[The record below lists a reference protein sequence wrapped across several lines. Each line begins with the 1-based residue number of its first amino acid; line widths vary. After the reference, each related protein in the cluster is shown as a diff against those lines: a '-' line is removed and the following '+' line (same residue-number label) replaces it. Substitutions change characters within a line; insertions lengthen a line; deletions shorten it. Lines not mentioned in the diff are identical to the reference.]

1 MKYKVIV
8 GKHVFRAPVSQ
19 DYKKKVVLANYPRQ
33 AAGQRFPIR
42 ESGTALFSGSVTL
55 QQHLKPTIGKFR
67 ESKT

>member
-19 DYKKKVVLANYPRQ
+19 DYKKKVVLANYPRR

-42 ESGTALFSGSVTL
+42 ESGTALLSVSVTL
-55 QQHLKPTIGKFR
+55 
-67 ESKT
+67 